1 MAMNVVALRG
11 RLTKDVELRYTQSGK
26 AVASSSIAVERD
38 FKNGS
43 GERESDFI
51 NFVLWGKSAENFS
64 NMVSKGN
71 RVGINGRLQTRNYEN
86 NQGQKVYVTEVI
98 ANGFDLIE
106 TRAETGNHQNNNQ
119 QKSKTPVDSGNQVDI
134 SDADLPF

>member
-106 TRAETGNHQNNNQ
+106 TRAEAGNHQNNSRQNGN
-119 QKSKTPVDSGNQVDI
+119 TPVDSGNQVDI